1 MAAPR
6 LKEEDLRA
14 LPFEDRDGLRP
25 MQRTPLPERR
35 PFKARPQSDETFDPA
50 AVHRELAARY
60 PKIRAKL
67 AE

>member
-1 MAAPR
+1 MMVAPR
-6 LKEEDLRA
+6 LKDLR
-14 LPFEDRDGLRP
+14 LLSFEDRDGLRP
-25 MQRTPLPERR
+25 MPKASLSERR
-35 PFKARPQSDETFDPA
+35 PFKARPQPDETFDPA